1 MKSWLP
7 GTGSSPF
14 GWVDL
19 VVTPLV
25 AVLSVPPLIWFSH
38 HWTISGNDTARY
50 LLAGSQLV
58 SGGAVENLSTISEYN
73 GGHGPGLPALVGF
86 LILLFGR
93 DTVALVWALR
103 LLALLNPLLAY
114 LLVKRI
120 SIPVAGLIAA
130 ALVSLLAYNVESTVA
145 INIDALLLT
154 FYLLSLLT
162 LLEAIK
168 RGGSPLA
175 LLSGVLLGVAIL
187 TKETAIVDQP
197 LALLA
202 VLLLDWDLR
211 GALWH
216 YLGVTLVCL
225 PWWSW
230 VYLVTGEVY
239 LVGGL
244 PAGLQVPILIAAVTL
259 LVLAVVAYASG
270 MVDRFLAD
278 ERRRRRTGLF
288 VTIAWTV
295 ALTGLMLSTASH
307 ALGNVS
313 FEILGAFLAQL
324 LLAPAI
330 VVVPTLIAVAGYA
343 AWRAFLE
350 KGAWRLLA
358 LAMLFQVP
366 VCLLLTVQRWAPR
379 QFLVPQ
385 TLVFCVLAAL
395 VAAAGAAAW
404 RGRGGSNRMAV
415 AVGAVLLA
423 TLLLV
428 SSVQTVRALLPENL
442 SGGLAKQG
450 RVAPPAD
457 GMIDWMDKNVP
468 AGEQILIVSEP
479 AINVPLANY
488 LMYLDGGRHEWTTL
502 KLDQGICLPRPNV
515 QVNCDTDQNF
525 ISKIPPDALWV
536 QSIGGGCRVI
546 SLSASNLLEQSRRSG
561 ADYVAI
567 YGDRVFPA
575 ILGLSPALRASDA
588 FDLAHAN
595 LSVRRK
601 TGVKLGVVLLKGTG
615 QAPEAVPT
623 RMNAST
629 AFGLK
634 LCEKALGPGYE
645 DRIKS
650 TFPNG
655 ITGPNG
661 PFMMFEE
668 SETP

>member
-1 MKSWLP
+1 
-7 GTGSSPF
+7 
-14 GWVDL
+14 VA
-19 VVTPLV
+19 VPLIV
-25 AVLSVPPLIWFSH
+25 VLSVPPLLWFGH
-38 HWTISGNDTARY
+38 HWTINGNDTARY

-58 SGGAVENLSTISEYN
+58 SGGALEDLNTISEYN

-120 SIPVAGLIAA
+120 STPVAGLIAA

-145 INIDALLLT
+145 INIDAVQLT

-175 LLSGVLLGVAIL
+175 LLSGVLLGIAIL
-187 TKETAIVDQP
+187 TKETAIVDLP

-202 VLLLDWDLR
+202 VLLLDWELR
-211 GALWH
+211 GAVWH
-216 YLGVTLVCL
+216 YLGVVLVCL
-225 PWWSW
+225 PWWIW

-244 PAGLQVPILIAAVTL
+244 PAGLRIPILIAALLL
-259 LVLAVVAYASG
+259 LVLAVLAYTSG
-270 MVDRFLAD
+270 TMDRFLAD
-278 ERRRRRTGLF
+278 ERRRRYTGCL
-288 VTIAWTV
+288 VVVVWTI
-295 ALTGLMLSTASH
+295 ALTGLMLSTASY
-307 ALGNVS
+307 ALGKVS
-313 FEILGAFLAQL
+313 SEVLRAFLAH

-330 VVVPTLIAVAGYA
+330 VVVPTLLAVVGYA

-366 VCLLLTVQRWAPR
+366 VCLLLTVQRWATR

-395 VAAAGAAAW
+395 VVAAGAAAW
-404 RGRGGSNRMAV
+404 RGRGGSHRMAV

-442 SGGLAKQG
+442 SGGLARQG
-450 RVAPPAD
+450 RVARPAD

-488 LMYLDGGRHEWTTL
+488 LMYLDGGRHEWKML
-502 KLDQGICLPRPNV
+502 KLDQRICVPRPNI
-515 QVNCDTDQNF
+515 QINCDTDQNF
-525 ISKIPPDALWV
+525 VSKIPPDALWV
-536 QSIGGGCRVI
+536 QRIGGGCRVI
-546 SLSASNLLEQSRRSG
+546 SLSASNLLEQSRRSD

-595 LSVRRK
+595 LSVGRK
-601 TGVKLGVVLLKGTG
+601 TGVELGVVLLKSTG

-634 LCEKALGPGYE
+634 HCEKALGPGYE
-645 DRIKS
+645 DRINS

-668 SETP
+668 SETS

>member
-1 MKSWLP
+1 MA
-7 GTGSSPF
+7 
-14 GWVDL
+14 V
-19 VVTPLV
+19 PLIV
-25 AVLSVPPLIWFSH
+25 VLSVPPLLWFGH
-38 HWTISGNDTARY
+38 HWTINGNDTARY

-58 SGGAVENLSTISEYN
+58 SGGALEDLNTISKYN

-103 LLALLNPLLAY
+103 LLALLNPVLAY
-114 LLVKRI
+114 LLIKRI
-120 SIPVAGLIAA
+120 STPVAGLIAA

-145 INIDALLLT
+145 INIDAVQLT

-175 LLSGVLLGVAIL
+175 LLSGVLLGIAIL
-187 TKETAIVDQP
+187 TKETAIVDLP

-202 VLLLDWDLR
+202 VLLLDWELR
-211 GALWH
+211 GAVWH
-216 YLGVTLVCL
+216 YLGVVLVCL
-225 PWWSW
+225 PWWIW

-244 PAGLQVPILIAAVTL
+244 PAGLRIPILIAALLL
-259 LVLAVVAYASG
+259 LVLAVLAYTSG
-270 MVDRFLAD
+270 TMDRFLAD
-278 ERRRRRTGLF
+278 ERRRRYTGCL
-288 VTIAWTV
+288 VVVVWTI
-295 ALTGLMLSTASH
+295 ALTGLMLSTASY
-307 ALGNVS
+307 ALGKVS
-313 FEILGAFLAQL
+313 FEVLRRFLAH

-330 VVVPTLIAVAGYA
+330 VVVPTLLAVVGYA

-366 VCLLLTVQRWAPR
+366 VCLLLTVQRWALR

-395 VAAAGAAAW
+395 VVAAGAAAW
-404 RGRGGSNRMAV
+404 RGRGSSHRMAV

-442 SGGLAKQG
+442 SGGLARQG
-450 RVAPPAD
+450 RVARPAD

-488 LMYLDGGRHEWTTL
+488 LMYLDGGRHEWTRL
-502 KLDQGICLPRPNV
+502 RLDQGICVPRPNI
-515 QVNCDTDQNF
+515 QINCDTDQNF
-525 ISKIPPDALWV
+525 VSKIPPDALWV
-536 QSIGGGCRVI
+536 QRIGGRCRVI
-546 SLSASNLLEQSRRSG
+546 SLSASNLLEQSRRSD

-634 LCEKALGPGYE
+634 HCEKALGPGYE

>member
-1 MKSWLP
+1 
-7 GTGSSPF
+7 
-14 GWVDL
+14 VA
-19 VVTPLV
+19 VPLIV
-25 AVLSVPPLIWFSH
+25 VLSVPPLLWFGH
-38 HWTISGNDTARY
+38 HWTINGNDTARY

-58 SGGAVENLSTISEYN
+58 SGGALEDLNTISEYN

-120 SIPVAGLIAA
+120 STPVAGLIAA

-145 INIDALLLT
+145 INIDAVQLT

-175 LLSGVLLGVAIL
+175 LLSGVLLGIAIL
-187 TKETAIVDQP
+187 TKETAIVDLP

-202 VLLLDWDLR
+202 VLLLDWELR
-211 GALWH
+211 GAVSH
-216 YLGVTLVCL
+216 YLGVVLVCL
-225 PWWSW
+225 PWWIW

-244 PAGLQVPILIAAVTL
+244 PTGLRIPILIAALLL
-259 LVLAVVAYASG
+259 LVLAVLTYTSG
-270 MVDRFLAD
+270 TMDRFLAD
-278 ERRRRRTGLF
+278 ERRRRYTGCL
-288 VTIAWTV
+288 VVVVWTI
-295 ALTGLMLSTASH
+295 ALTGLMVSTASY
-307 ALGNVS
+307 ALVKVS
-313 FEILGAFLAQL
+313 FEVLRAFLAH

-330 VVVPTLIAVAGYA
+330 VVVPTLLAVVGYA

-350 KGAWRLLA
+350 KGEWRLLA

-366 VCLLLTVQRWAPR
+366 VCLLLTVQRWALR

-395 VAAAGAAAW
+395 VVAAGAAAW
-404 RGRGGSNRMAV
+404 RGRGGSPRMAV

-442 SGGLAKQG
+442 SGGLARQG
-450 RVAPPAD
+450 RVARPAD

-488 LMYLDGGRHEWTTL
+488 LMYLDGGRHEWRML
-502 KLDQGICLPRPNV
+502 KLDQRICVPRPNI
-515 QVNCDTDQNF
+515 QINCDTDQNF
-525 ISKIPPDALWV
+525 VSKIPPDALWV
-536 QSIGGGCRVI
+536 QRIGGGCRVI
-546 SLSASNLLEQSRRSG
+546 SLSASNLLEQSRRSD

-595 LSVRRK
+595 LSVGRK
-601 TGVKLGVVLLKGTG
+601 TGVKLGVVLLKSTG

-634 LCEKALGPGYE
+634 HCEKALGPGYE
-645 DRIKS
+645 DRINS

-668 SETP
+668 SETS

>member
-1 MKSWLP
+1 MA
-7 GTGSSPF
+7 
-14 GWVDL
+14 V
-19 VVTPLV
+19 PLI
-25 AVLSVPPLIWFSH
+25 AVFSVPPLLWFGH
-38 HWTISGNDTARY
+38 HWTINGNDTARY

-58 SGGAVENLSTISEYN
+58 SGVVRDDVNTISEFN

-120 SIPVAGLIAA
+120 STPVAGLIAA

-145 INIDALLLT
+145 INIDALQLT

-187 TKETAIVDQP
+187 TKETAIVDLP

-202 VLLLDWDLR
+202 VLLLDWELR
-211 GALWH
+211 GAVWH
-216 YLGVTLVCL
+216 YLSVVLVCL
-225 PWWSW
+225 TWWIW

-244 PAGLQVPILIAAVTL
+244 PAGLRIPILIAALLL
-259 LVLAVVAYASG
+259 LVLAVLAYTSG
-270 MVDRFLAD
+270 TVDRFPAD
-278 ERRRRRTGLF
+278 ERRRRYTGCL
-288 VTIAWTV
+288 VVVVWTI
-295 ALTGLMLSTASH
+295 ALTGLMLSTASY
-307 ALGNVS
+307 ALGKVS
-313 FEILGAFLAQL
+313 FEVLRAFLAH

-330 VVVPTLIAVAGYA
+330 VVVPTVLAVVGYA

-358 LAMLFQVP
+358 LAMLIQVP
-366 VCLLLTVQRWAPR
+366 VCLLLTVQRWALR
-379 QFLVPQ
+379 QFLIPQ

-395 VAAAGAAAW
+395 VVAAGAAAW
-404 RGRGGSNRMAV
+404 RGRGSSHRMAV

-442 SGGLAKQG
+442 SGGLARQG
-450 RVAPPAD
+450 RVARPAD

-488 LMYLDGGRHEWTTL
+488 LMYLDGGRHEWTRL
-502 KLDQGICLPRPNV
+502 RLDQGICQPRPNI
-515 QVNCDTDQNF
+515 QINCDTDQNF
-525 ISKIPPDALWV
+525 VSKIPPDALWV
-536 QSIGGGCRVI
+536 QRIGGECRVI
-546 SLSASNLLEQSRRSG
+546 SLSASNLLEQSRRSD

-595 LSVRRK
+595 LSVGRK
-601 TGVKLGVVLLKGTG
+601 TGVKLGVVLLKSTG

-634 LCEKALGPGYE
+634 HCEKALGPGYE
-645 DRIKS
+645 HRINS